1 MYEVKP
7 KKVVKAKRLTKVDP
21 LIKPRKKKIA
31 TKEDNIVYMLVKE
44 LPEVSTSKVPAGYY
58 TTPTLSIRVSEYVKD
73 DNGSNF
79 DYISVRV
86 YTSPTGCG
94 LFHVSG
100 ITWINTKARAEA
112 FKQMLKKAILP
123 HVANRTLLITLGD
136 AYKESQK
143 WVLECG
149 FIEVA
154 KFVNPG
160 HSTVEGTYY
169 QHLYI
174 LPTTLEN

>member
-21 LIKPRKKKIA
+21 LIKPRKKKVA
-31 TKEDNIVYMLVKE
+31 TKEDNVVYMLVKD
-44 LPEVSTSKVPAGYY
+44 LPDVTKTKPEGYY
-58 TTPTLSIRVSEYVKD
+58 TTPSLKIKVS
-73 DNGSNF
+73 
-79 DYISVRV
+79 DYIKGGTLDWLSVSV
-86 YTSPTGCG
+86 YSSPTGCG

-100 ITWINTKARAEA
+100 ISWIDSKARAEA

-136 AYKESQK
+136 SYKEQQK
-143 WVLECG
+143 WVLTCG

-160 HSTVEGTYY
+160 HSIGNGTYY

-174 LPTTLEN
+174 LPTTEKN

>member
-21 LIKPRKKKIA
+21 LIKPRKKKIT
-31 TKEDNIVYMLVKE
+31 TKEDNVVYMLVKE
-44 LPEVSTSKVPAGYY
+44 LPDVTKAKPVGYY
-58 TTPTLSIRVSEYVKD
+58 TTPSKIIAVKNYVSANSPWRYH
-73 DNGSNF
+73 
-79 DYISVRV
+79 SVNV
-86 YTSPTGCG
+86 YSSPTGCG

-100 ITWINTKARAEA
+100 ISWIQSKETADI
-112 FKQMLKKAILP
+112 FKKMIKDEILP

-143 WVLECG
+143 WVLTCG

-160 HSTVEGTYY
+160 HSIGNGTYY

-174 LPTTLEN
+174 LPTTEKN

>member
-7 KKVVKAKRLTKVDP
+7 KKLVKAKRLTKVDP
-21 LIKPRKKKIA
+21 LIKPRKKKVA
-31 TKEDNIVYMLVKE
+31 TKEDNVVYMLVKD
-44 LPEVSTSKVPAGYY
+44 LPDVTKAKPAGYY
-58 TTPTLSIRVSEYVKD
+58 TTPSKIVATSKYVGP
-73 DNGSNF
+73 NSSYRFSTVNVF
-79 DYISVRV
+79 S
-86 YTSPTGCG
+86 SPTGCG
-94 LFHVSG
+94 LFHLSG
-100 ITWINTKARAEA
+100 ITWVNSKESADL
-112 FKQMLKKAILP
+112 FKELLKKEILP

-154 KFVNPG
+154 KFINPG
-160 HSTVEGTYY
+160 HGSGSVPYY

-174 LPTTLEN
+174 LPTTEKS